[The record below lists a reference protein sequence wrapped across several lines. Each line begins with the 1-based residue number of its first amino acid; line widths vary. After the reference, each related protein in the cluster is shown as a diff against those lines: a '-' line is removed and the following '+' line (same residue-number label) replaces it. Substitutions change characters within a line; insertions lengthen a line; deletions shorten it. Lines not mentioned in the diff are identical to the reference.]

1 MMPTKASSVNWS
13 KRSNVGA
20 SDKHFLSLI
29 AWRGNVGI
37 RTATVIG
44 GGSFGTVTAN
54 ILADNHIQATQWLR
68 NADIADAI
76 NQQHLN
82 PQYLPGVALNPAL
95 RATTDLAEAVVGA
108 DIIFVSVPSRSVR
121 EVITAF
127 APLINERQALVS
139 TTKGIEPDG
148 FLLMSQVIHEVFPNN
163 PLGVLSGPNL
173 AKEIAKKELAATVIA
188 SENSELRRDV
198 QEALSCEYF
207 RVYASNDL
215 YGVEL
220 GGALKNI
227 YAIVSGFVAAL
238 GMGENTKSMIIT
250 RSLAEMSRFA
260 VAMGANPLTFLGLAG
275 VGDLVVTCMS
285 PLSRNFRVGYAIGQ
299 GKSLEQAVDELGE
312 VAEGVNTLRY
322 VRAKAAE
329 SGIYMPLVMGAYE
342 VLFRGA
348 DPRAVAQGLMTGEHA
363 SDVDFALP
371 KHEI

>member
-1 MMPTKASSVNWS
+1 MS
-13 KRSNVGA
+13 
-20 SDKHFLSLI
+20 
-29 AWRGNVGI
+29 I

-44 GGSFGTVTAN
+44 GGSFGTVIAN
-54 ILADNHIQATQWLR
+54 ILTDNGIKATQWLR
-68 NADIADAI
+68 DESVAKSI
-76 NQQHLN
+76 NEQHEN
-82 PQYLPGVALNPAL
+82 PKYLPGIALNPHL
-95 RATTDLAEAVVGA
+95 TATTDLRDAVTDV
-108 DIIFVSVPSRSVR
+108 DVIFVSVPSKSVR
-121 EVITAF
+121 DVILSF
-127 APLINERQALVS
+127 ADYISPKQALIS
-139 TTKGIEPDG
+139 TTKGIEPDN
-148 FLLMSQVIHEVFPNN
+148 FLLMSQVIREVFPDN
-163 PLGVLSGPNL
+163 PLAVLSGPNL
-173 AKEIAKKELAATVIA
+173 AKEIAKKELAATVA
-188 SENSELRRDV
+188 ACENSELRRNI
-198 QEALSCEYF
+198 QEALSCPYF

-260 VAMGANPLTFLGLAG
+260 EAMGANPLTFLGLAG

-285 PLSRNFRVGYAIGQ
+285 PLSRNYRVGYAVGQ
-299 GKSLEQAVDELGE
+299 GKTLEDAIEELGE

-322 VRAKAAE
+322 VRDRAVA

-342 VLFRGA
+342 VLFNGA
-348 DPRAVAQGLMTGEHA
+348 KPHSVAGELMAGEHA